1 MKNRP
6 FIRLAFG
13 ATAALLGLVIAS
25 VVTASAVS
33 AAPLGGRGPYTCTRG
48 NIPPGTYK
56 SMLIT
61 GLCYMKAG
69 TIVIRGNLTVG
80 PRALLDAG
88 ASPGDP
94 RSKPVVT
101 ATVRVGGN
109 VFVGKGAVLVL
120 GCSPNLLNI
129 CPHGLTFD
137 SIGGSLTAV
146 NALADVV
153 HGTFISGNV
162 TIMGGGGGAAGG
174 AASAGC
180 FKTKAHPIPAPWSE
194 DAALAKQVPQFTDFE
209 DGSIGGDLSVTGV
222 RTCWMGAFNL
232 QVRGSLTWA
241 DDVASDPDGNE
252 VANNLMG
259 GNIACR
265 DNDPKVQFGDSGDAP
280 NLVRRHA
287 IGECG
292 FNVVLPS
299 PAPEAGQ
306 GPGIREPITVR
317 TGSLKTY
324 HGTHKA
330 TRSATLPPVRTE
342 SGYTITADIN
352 NIVLAGTGLT
362 GSGPPSSAQPGEGV
376 LSTVYPN
383 GSKSFI
389 AYDTCKCSLGGHAGA
404 VLIRFYGTTSP
415 NGLTHGT
422 FLIDSGGAAPLIS
435 GVTRNALATLAG
447 WGTFSSVGQPAG
459 TWCLVEHL
467 RITKPLR
474 RAVQL
479 PGVSGGPRGL
489 SGHPLR
495 SGRLGSLGDLG
506 L

>member
-1 MKNRP
+1 
-6 FIRLAFG
+6 
-13 ATAALLGLVIAS
+13 
-25 VVTASAVS
+25 
-33 AAPLGGRGPYTCTRG
+33 
-48 NIPPGTYK
+48 
-56 SMLIT
+56 MLIT
-61 GLCYMKAG
+61 GLCYMRAG
-69 TIVIRGNLTVG
+69 TIVIRGDLTVG

-88 ASPGDP
+88 ANPGDP

-120 GCSPNLLNI
+120 GCSPNLLGI

-146 NALADVV
+146 DALAEVL
-153 HGTFISGNV
+153 HGTSISGNA
-162 TIMGGGGGAAGG
+162 TIVGGGGGAAGG
-174 AASAGC
+174 PASSGC
-180 FKTKAHPIPAPWSE
+180 FKTKVHPIPAPWSE

-209 DGSIGGDLSVTGV
+209 DGSIGGDLTVIGV

-232 QVRGSLTWA
+232 QVGGSLNWA
-241 DDVASDPDGNE
+241 DNVTSDPDGNE

-259 GNIACR
+259 ENIACFG
-265 DNDPKVQFGDSGDAP
+265 NHPAAQFGDSDDAT
-280 NLVRRHA
+280 NLVRRDA
-287 IGECG
+287 FGECG

-299 PAPEAGQ
+299 PAPGAGQ
-306 GPGIREPITVR
+306 GPGIPEPITVR
-317 TGSLKTY
+317 TGSLKAY

-330 TRSATLPPVRTE
+330 TRLSSLRPVRTE

-362 GSGPPSSAQPGEGV
+362 GSGPPSPTQPGEGV

-389 AYDTCKCSLGGHAGA
+389 AYDTCKCSLGGQAGA

-422 FLIDSGGAAPLIS
+422 FLIDSGGAAPLIK
-435 GVTRNALATLAG
+435 GVTKNALATLAG
-447 WGTFSSVGQPAG
+447 WGTFSSAGQPAG
-459 TWCLVEHL
+459 TWRLVEHL

-474 RAVQL
+474 RAV
-479 PGVSGGPRGL
+479 
-489 SGHPLR
+489 
-495 SGRLGSLGDLG
+495 
-506 L
+506 